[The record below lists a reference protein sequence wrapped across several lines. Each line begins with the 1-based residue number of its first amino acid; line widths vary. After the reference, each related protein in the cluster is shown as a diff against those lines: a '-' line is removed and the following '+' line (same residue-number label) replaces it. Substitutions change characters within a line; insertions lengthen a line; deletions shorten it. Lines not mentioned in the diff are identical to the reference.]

1 MAAGNTHVPTNSINT
16 TNYDENKVN
25 EELYLHGETE
35 GSTKIPDEEKFHEIV
50 DGTVNPSSSLTEED
64 FELIRDDSLAY
75 RVGNK
80 DLFSMRESL
89 QHQCRQISI
98 FSKEKQILLVQS
110 INDILLISRDDIW
123 IRENRDEVSRFPL
136 GGFES

>member
-16 TNYDENKVN
+16 TNYYENKLD

-35 GSTKIPDEEKFHEIV
+35 GSTKISDEEQFHEIV

-64 FELIRDDSLAY
+64 FELIRDDSLAH

-80 DLFSMRESL
+80 DLFSMRESF
-89 QHQCRQISI
+89 QHQCRKISI
-98 FSKEKQILLVQS
+98 LSE
-110 INDILLISRDDIW
+110 
-123 IRENRDEVSRFPL
+123 
-136 GGFES
+136 

>member
-1 MAAGNTHVPTNSINT
+1 MAAGKTHVPTNSINT
-16 TNYDENKVN
+16 TNYDENKLD
-25 EELYLHGETE
+25 EELYLHGEAE
-35 GSTKIPDEEKFHEIV
+35 GSTKISDEEKFHEIV

-89 QHQCRQISI
+89 QHQCRKISI
-98 FSKEKQILLVQS
+98 LSE
-110 INDILLISRDDIW
+110 
-123 IRENRDEVSRFPL
+123 
-136 GGFES
+136 